1 MNWVETLAKQSK
13 LRLTVIGFLMVA
25 LLGAMDYFTSP
36 DIATFIF
43 YLIPILFVTWFVG
56 KWSGILIS
64 VVSIATWF
72 VANMRFLSFDPNPV
86 VPYWN
91 AATRFIS
98 FLIMTLTL
106 SAFKTASSRLEQEE
120 ITSRTDALT
129 GLANRRSF
137 FETAE
142 REVLRL
148 QRYAHPLT
156 IVYVDLDD
164 FKGVNDTLGHATGD
178 MLLKRVAETM
188 LQQIRTTDLI
198 ARLGGDEFVI
208 LLPETD
214 QATARVVVERIHTRL
229 QSVTQQNDWRVTF
242 SIGVVTF
249 LQSPATA
256 DEMVAIAD
264 ACMYAAK
271 RNGKNRI
278 SHQTVGESI
287 AVGNIRP
294 GGNI

>member
-1 MNWVETLAKQSK
+1 MNLIDTLARQSK
-13 LRLTVIGFLMVA
+13 SHLTTLGLGLVA
-25 LLGAMDYFTSP
+25 LLGVMDYFTSS

-156 IVYVDLDD
+156 IVYVDIDD

-178 MLLKRVAETM
+178 ILLKRVAETM

-214 QATARVVVERIHTRL
+214 QATACVVVERIHTRL
-229 QSVTQQNDWRVTF
+229 QGVAQQNVWRVTF

-249 LQSPATA
+249 LQSPVTA

-278 SHQTVGESI
+278 SYQTVGESI